1 MFGLS
6 SSLSEIG
13 AAPQRRECR
22 TFHYLK
28 RTKSR
33 CVRSSVCPSIPVCP
47 PAPGLRGRL
56 HPPVPPRNRTPGLE
70 PHRPWTPRP
79 PPSFARLASLRTS
92 PPSAQPR
99 APPPLLPLRSG
110 DAPRLDS
117 AGRNRWGL
125 ELASPPSAPRV
136 LSFAHLA
143 SFPVLSRRP
152 RTARSLPSAQ
162 PRAPPP
168 LLSRR
173 RRRRTAAPG
182 GSSPAG
188 AKIRSCIAGSSRL
201 PSPPE
206 ARTPRSSRPAASGT
220 VAPPISSTARLEEV
234 WIVGL
239 GGFQIVLAVKDLCNG
254 VREPV

>member
-1 MFGLS
+1 MIHKIDYTNILTRRPMKKAKITIW
-6 SSLSEIG
+6 SLQRCLGYLLRCRRSEPPLNVVS
-13 AAPQRRECR
+13 AE
-22 TFHYLK
+22 HLYY
-28 RTKSR
+28 TKSR

-125 ELASPPSAPRV
+125 ELASPPSA
-136 LSFAHLA
+136 
-143 SFPVLSRRP
+143 
-152 RTARSLPSAQ
+152 RS
-162 PRAPPP
+162 
-168 LLSRR
+168 
-173 RRRRTAAPG
+173 
-182 GSSPAG
+182 
-188 AKIRSCIAGSSRL
+188 I
-201 PSPPE
+201 
-206 ARTPRSSRPAASGT
+206 
-220 VAPPISSTARLEEV
+220 
-234 WIVGL
+234 
-239 GGFQIVLAVKDLCNG
+239 
-254 VREPV
+254 